1 MHTQR
6 IHTQCSGLFS
16 SRVLPPSV
24 SRSLVGRSTALQ
36 ALRPACRRSTLKTY
50 AVVEKLAK
58 KSGKRDLPTK
68 GLDYKPKDSDN
79 AVQTDILKKLAYVV
93 GADAHAVSDRQ
104 AYQGVAFSV
113 RERLIERFNKTQE
126 HWRCAASNRYLLT
139 LLLTHMSFTMCCMM
153 LDSSIGCHRQKDPKF
168 IYYLSAEFLMGR
180 SLLNTVM
187 NLGLEE
193 EYGQAVKQL
202 GYSLEELVDAEQN
215 AALGNGG
222 LGRLAAC
229 FLDSIATLD
238 LPGWGYGIR
247 YKYGMFRQ
255 VRHSSPSAWTL
266 GCKVLLC

>member
-1 MHTQR
+1 
-6 IHTQCSGLFS
+6 
-16 SRVLPPSV
+16 
-24 SRSLVGRSTALQ
+24 
-36 ALRPACRRSTLKTY
+36 
-50 AVVEKLAK
+50 
-58 KSGKRDLPTK
+58 
-68 GLDYKPKDSDN
+68 
-79 AVQTDILKKLAYVV
+79 
-93 GADAHAVSDRQ
+93 
-104 AYQGVAFSV
+104 
-113 RERLIERFNKTQE
+113 
-126 HWRCAASNRYLLT
+126 
-139 LLLTHMSFTMCCMM
+139 
-153 LDSSIGCHRQKDPKF
+153 
-168 IYYLSAEFLMGR
+168 MGR

-255 VRHSSPSAWTL
+255 VMPCSTNSGYDPVVRLDLLEPIAVHLVDSTSP
-266 GCKVLLC
+266 